1 MLELE
6 IPAKE
11 MYNEDTNEFLYSKPT
26 ILRLEHSL
34 VSISKWEAKW
44 KKPFLLKGY
53 EFPREEMVDYIRCM
67 TINQNVDPMTYK
79 LLTRKEFE
87 KVNAYIE
94 DELTATKFS
103 NLNSRPNTQVVTS
116 ELVYY
121 WMTVHNIPFECQKWH
136 FSRLMTL
143 IQICSIKNNPDSN
156 KMSKQAILAQN
167 RALNAKRRKNLKT
180 RG

>member
-11 MYNEDTNEFLYSKPT
+11 MYNEDTNEFVYSKPAT
-26 ILRLEHSL
+26 LRLEHSL

-53 EFPREEMVDYIRCM
+53 VFPREEMVDYVRCM
-67 TINQNVDPMTYK
+67 TISQNIDPTVYT
-79 LLTRKEFE
+79 LLTRKELE

-143 IQICSIKNNPDSN
+143 IQICSIRNNPDSN

-167 RALNAKRRKNLKT
+167 RVLNAKRRKNLKT

>member
-11 MYNEDTNEFLYSKPT
+11 MYNEDTNEFVYSKPAT
-26 ILRLEHSL
+26 LRLEHSL

-53 EFPREEMVDYIRCM
+53 EFPREEMVDYVRCM
-67 TINQNVDPMTYK
+67 TISQNIDSMVYK
-79 LLTRKEFE
+79 LLTRKELE

-103 NLNSRPNTQVVTS
+103 NLNSRPISVLNVPFVPTRNTVLIVVPSMVSFVFVPS
-116 ELVYY
+116 ESV
-121 WMTVHNIPFECQKWH
+121 P
-136 FSRLMTL
+136 
-143 IQICSIKNNPDSN
+143 
-156 KMSKQAILAQN
+156 
-167 RALNAKRRKNLKT
+167 
-180 RG
+180 